1 MSRTS
6 SLVRRLK
13 RVVFTGIFFTCLVAQ
28 PSSSSTG
35 SFGKD
40 AFFLDL
46 GIVIEPRTGNEEVNR
61 YVKAPPE
68 KIKFFVDKAPSGSVF
83 IATTKELEETL
94 QRIGKRLGNLEYA
107 FQKEVTTLKEENQ
120 ELRGKIANLLEKET
134 ERTDE
139 TVVEKSKPATI
150 PESGDQE
157 EERSFN
163 RVLYMNAVLAYQR
176 EDYTAALNHFLKL
189 FLGTI
194 DVVTAGNV
202 LYWISD
208 SYYQRGDYGDAL
220 NILQTIKPLFG
231 SDKQDDA
238 VVLTGL
244 VYRQMG
250 NETEAIEA
258 FMNIVEEHPDSEYF
272 KLAQMEIRK
281 AER

>member
-1 MSRTS
+1 
-6 SLVRRLK
+6 
-13 RVVFTGIFFTCLVAQ
+13 
-28 PSSSSTG
+28 
-35 SFGKD
+35 
-40 AFFLDL
+40 
-46 GIVIEPRTGNEEVNR
+46 
-61 YVKAPPE
+61 
-68 KIKFFVDKAPSGSVF
+68 
-83 IATTKELEETL
+83 
-94 QRIGKRLGNLEYA
+94 
-107 FQKEVTTLKEENQ
+107 
-120 ELRGKIANLLEKET
+120 
-134 ERTDE
+134 
-139 TVVEKSKPATI
+139 
-150 PESGDQE
+150 
-157 EERSFN
+157 
-163 RVLYMNAVLAYQR
+163 MNAVLAYQR